1 VRALVVVATGPF
13 ATVQDL
19 GRPGQAALG
28 VGVSGAA
35 DRAALRLGNR
45 LVGNDEGAAGIEA
58 TLGGLVVRAAGDL
71 VVALTGAPCPATAGG
86 APVAANAPV
95 RLPAGAELA
104 LGTPTAGL
112 RTYLAVRGGVD
123 VPTVLGSR
131 STDTLAGLGPAVLT
145 AGCELPVGPP
155 PARQPNVDLAP
166 VSAPAAGEV
175 RLRVLRGPRDDWF
188 TGESLDRLTGS
199 SYVVSADCDR
209 VGLRLRGAPLDRAR
223 DDELPSEGV
232 VPGAVQVPPAGQ
244 PTLFLADAPVTGGYP
259 VVAVVLDADLD
270 LAGQLRP
277 GQAVRF
283 SEAT

>member
-1 VRALVVVATGPF
+1 MRALVVVATGPF

-19 GRPGQAALG
+19 GRAGQAALG

-45 LVGNDEGAAGIEA
+45 LVGNEEGAAGIEA
-58 TLGGLVVRAAGDL
+58 TLGGLVVRANGDL

-86 APVAANAPV
+86 VPVAANAPV

-104 LGTPTAGL
+104 LGAPPAGL
-112 RTYLAVRGGVD
+112 RSYLAVRGGVD
-123 VPTVLGSR
+123 VPPVLGSR
-131 STDTLAGLGPAVLT
+131 STDTLAGLGPAALT
-145 AGCELPVGPP
+145 AGGELPVGPP

-166 VSAPAAGEV
+166 VPAPAAGEV

-188 TGESLDRLTGS
+188 TDESLDRLTGS
-199 SYVVSADCDR
+199 SYVVSADSDR

-223 DDELPSEGV
+223 GDELPSEGV
-232 VPGAVQVPPAGQ
+232 VPGAVQVPPSGL

-277 GQAVRF
+277 GQPVRF
-283 SEAT
+283 SGSP